1 VTGVYELAQLLAN
14 YGVLFFLLHK
24 TKLIVLVLILSII
37 AITLSFARS
46 KKEAAGAK
54 AETGPTENETVA
66 PKTETSAVKFNVKG
80 LPEHSVSLIAP
91 SDPIL
96 PGGRSVS
103 VNPYSVVLR
112 NNSSKAVVGYSIKW
126 ECFDGKRESPTRDMS
141 HDRKFSNSL
150 GFAFM
155 YGEESE
161 RRAILNNADEV
172 IEPNST
178 WLISP
183 DFPARKINGR
193 VEEISTGHD
202 QATLAEVQAACP
214 IMTVTLDGVFFDDGT
229 FIGPD
234 TNDFFAKVK
243 TQMDVR
249 HEVLRGVQSDLKS
262 GKDSTEVFRGLEQIR
277 DRERQV
283 SGGEMTMNELRSFYR
298 HMFAQDVLGMK
309 EMWGA
314 DGAIANVQRQLSRPW
329 VTLRKL

>member
-1 VTGVYELAQLLAN
+1 MN
-14 YGVLFFLLHK
+14 YGVLLLLLHK
-24 TKLIVLVLILSII
+24 TKLIFLVLILSII
-37 AITLSFARS
+37 AITLSLVRS
-46 KKEAAGAK
+46 KKEAAGTK
-54 AETGPTENETVA
+54 VETGPIENETVA
-66 PKTETSAVKFNVKG
+66 PKNETSAVKFNVKG
-80 LPEHSVSLIAP
+80 LPEPSVSLIAP

-96 PGGRSVS
+96 TAGRTV
-103 VNPYSVVLR
+103 VVDPYSVVLR
-112 NNSSKAVVGYSIKW
+112 NSSSKTVVGYSIKW
-126 ECFDGKRESPTRDMS
+126 ECFDGKTESPTRDMS
-141 HDRKFSNSL
+141 HDRKFSNSY

-161 RRAILNNADEV
+161 RRAILKNADEV

-183 DFPARKINGR
+183 DFPARKMSGR
-193 VEEISTGHD
+193 VEEISTGRD
-202 QATLAEVQAACP
+202 QASLAQAQAACP
-214 IMTVTLDGVFFDDGT
+214 TMTVTLDGVFFDDGT
-229 FIGPD
+229 FRGPD

-249 HEVLRGVQSDLKS
+249 YEVLQGVRSDLKS
-262 GKDSTEVFRGLEQIR
+262 GKKPAEVFRGLEQIR

-283 SGGEMTMNELRSFYR
+283 SGAEMNMNELRSFYR

-314 DGAIANVQRQLSRPW
+314 EGAIANVQRQLSRPW

>member
-1 VTGVYELAQLLAN
+1 MVNKAYNLLN
-14 YGVLFFLLHK
+14 K
-24 TKLIVLVLILSII
+24 TKLIFLVLIVSTI
-37 AITLSFARS
+37 AMTFWFARS
-46 KKEAAGAK
+46 KKGAAGAK
-54 AETGPTENETVA
+54 VETGPT
-66 PKTETSAVKFNVKG
+66 KSAVKFNVKG

-96 PGGRSVS
+96 TAGRDVS
-103 VNPYSVVLR
+103 IYPYSIVLR
-112 NNSSKAVVGYSIKW
+112 NSSSKAVVGYSIKW

-141 HDRKFSNSL
+141 HDRKFSNSY

-161 RRAILNNADEV
+161 RRAVLKNADEV
-172 IEPNST
+172 IGPNSA

-183 DFPARKINGR
+183 DFPPRKLNGR
-193 VEEISTGHD
+193 IEEISKEGD
-202 QATLAEVQAACP
+202 QAGLAEIQAACP
-214 IMTVTLDGVFFDDGT
+214 TMAVTLDGVFFDDGT

-243 TQMDVR
+243 IQMDAR
-249 HEVLRGVQSDLKS
+249 YEVLREVQSDLKS
-262 GKDSTEVFRGLEQIR
+262 GRKPDEVFKRLEQIR
-277 DRERQV
+277 DNERQV
-283 SGGEMTMNELRSFYR
+283 SGEEMTMKELRSFYR

-329 VTLRKL
+329 VTLRKI

>member
-1 VTGVYELAQLLAN
+1 M
-14 YGVLFFLLHK
+14 HK
-24 TKLIVLVLILSII
+24 TKLIFLFLILSTIV
-37 AITLSFARS
+37 ITLSFARS
-46 KKEAAGAK
+46 RRKAAGTK
-54 AETGPTENETVA
+54 VETGPTENETVA
-66 PKTETSAVKFNVKG
+66 PKTEILAVKFN
-80 LPEHSVSLIAP
+80 LRDLSEHSISLIAP

-96 PGGRSVS
+96 TAGRTVL
-103 VNPYSVVLR
+103 VDPYSVALR
-112 NNSSKAVVGYSIKW
+112 NTSSKAVVGYSIKW
-126 ECFDGKRESPTRDMS
+126 ECFDGKRESATRDMS

-161 RRAILNNADEV
+161 RRAILNTADEV

-183 DFPARKINGR
+183 DFPARKLSGPR
-193 VEEISTGHD
+193 EETTIERDKG
-202 QATLAEVQAACP
+202 AFAEVQGACP
-214 IMTVTLDGVFFDDGT
+214 TMTVTLDGVFFDDGT

-249 HEVLRGVQSDLKS
+249 YEVLKRVQSDLKS
-262 GKDSTEVFRGLEQIR
+262 GKDPNEVFRELEQIR

-283 SGGEMTMNELRSFYR
+283 SGAEMTMDELRSFYW

-314 DGAIANVQRQLSRPW
+314 DGAIANIQQQLSRHW